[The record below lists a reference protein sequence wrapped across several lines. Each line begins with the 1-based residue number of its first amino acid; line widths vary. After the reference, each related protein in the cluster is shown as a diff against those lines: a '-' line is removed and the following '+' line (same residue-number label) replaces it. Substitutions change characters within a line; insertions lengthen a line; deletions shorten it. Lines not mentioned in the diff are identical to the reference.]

1 MEQKITFNEMPDAI
15 SRMSKQLDEIKDF
28 LIEQGDMKPEPAP
41 EQNELLTIDEAS
53 ILLHLTKPTIYTKT
67 SKGELPGVCK
77 QGKRLYFDK
86 QVLTDWIRSG
96 RKKTSAEVEADA
108 ESYLNS
114 KKKGQSYV

>member
-1 MEQKITFNEMPDAI
+1 MQDKITFNELPDEI
-15 SRMSKQLDEIKDF
+15 SRMSKQLDEIRNF
-28 LIEQGDMKPEPAP
+28 LFERDEPQPEP
-41 EQNELLTIDEAS
+41 EQNELLTIQQAAE
-53 ILLHLTKPTIYTKT
+53 LLHLTVPTIYTKT

-96 RKKTSAEVEADA
+96 RKKTNAEIIADA

-114 KKKGQSYV
+114 KKKR